1 MIGSYFKID
10 SPIGVQPVAIALG
23 SQRCLNTPPTTPSSP
38 LREAPQ
44 SPSDGHI
51 SSLSSHSGSGCSD
64 ILLGKSCSAPVPT
77 VAIYSFAA
85 QTDHDLGRG
94 KKNACEC
101 QHFIEVADIRRPF
114 LYFFFAVSH
123 SALLWFRF
131 TLHATSSE

>member
-1 MIGSYFKID
+1 MEYSNTTGLNHNIIVKEDPEQNHHQHQQSSKTRLSVIGSYFKID

-64 ILLGKSCSAPVPT
+64 ILLGKS
-77 VAIYSFAA
+77 
-85 QTDHDLGRG
+85 
-94 KKNACEC
+94 
-101 QHFIEVADIRRPF
+101 
-114 LYFFFAVSH
+114 
-123 SALLWFRF
+123 
-131 TLHATSSE
+131 

>member
-1 MIGSYFKID
+1 MEYSNTTGLNHNIIVKEDPEQNHHQHQQSSKTRLSVIGSYFKID

-64 ILLGKSCSAPVPT
+64 ILLACVICRLIVASSGKC
-77 VAIYSFAA
+77 
-85 QTDHDLGRG
+85 G
-94 KKNACEC
+94 KYGKCDKRE
-101 QHFIEVADIRRPF
+101 I
-114 LYFFFAVSH
+114 
-123 SALLWFRF
+123 
-131 TLHATSSE
+131 SSG